1 MSLPLVS
8 KRLRAASLALPAL
21 VALST
26 TELRAATA
34 DEFATTATYVCRAS
48 LPGEGPSAKML
59 DEPTLLACKPLAV
72 SMRMDDGSVR
82 TIGNVA
88 AKPAAGPDFSHAL
101 TPGQINEAYERWYEH
116 TLGIDPAI
124 VHSS

>member
-1 MSLPLVS
+1 VSLSLAS
-8 KRLRAASLALPAL
+8 KRLCAATLAVPAL
-21 VALST
+21 VAVT
-26 TELRAATA
+26 TPTLRAATT

-72 SMRMDDGSVR
+72 SLRMPDGSMR

-88 AKPAAGPDFSHAL
+88 AKPAAAPDFSHAL
-101 TPGQINEAYERWYEH
+101 TPGQIDEAYERWYER